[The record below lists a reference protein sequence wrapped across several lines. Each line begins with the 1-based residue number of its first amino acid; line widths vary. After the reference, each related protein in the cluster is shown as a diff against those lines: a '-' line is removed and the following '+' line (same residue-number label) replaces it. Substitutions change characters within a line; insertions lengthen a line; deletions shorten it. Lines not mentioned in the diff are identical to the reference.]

1 MGQAGECFRTKLR
14 KDGKHHNKY
23 KYKLIIHF
31 NQYSNCLHI
40 NNHYLQRGR
49 DHMEVWADRIWKDKA
64 LESFTTLY
72 VALLNLSD
80 FLHAL
85 IPKCRSNKNI
95 HDDLMTV

>member
-1 MGQAGECFRTKLR
+1 
-14 KDGKHHNKY
+14 
-23 KYKLIIHF
+23 
-31 NQYSNCLHI
+31 
-40 NNHYLQRGR
+40 
-49 DHMEVWADRIWKDKA
+49 MEVWADSIWKDKA